1 MEKAMIIQ
9 ILEQMVD
16 IHKQLLEIET
26 KKTKAIIHNDLDS
39 LNKSIRAESRLIKQ
53 VEELE
58 VRRSQESVR
67 MYFSATNV
75 FRRYVTLNNLIT
87 IVFEAETRLA
97 LQKLH
102 FQLSSVVNE
111 LKKVIQH
118 NRDLLKHSLEFIQFS
133 FDIFVSPVDDSI
145 TYTHPQNPISDP
157 SRFGSYNSKV

>member
-1 MEKAMIIQ
+1 
-9 ILEQMVD
+9 
-16 IHKQLLEIET
+16 
-26 KKTKAIIHNDLDS
+26 
-39 LNKSIRAESRLIKQ
+39 
-53 VEELE
+53 
-58 VRRSQESVR
+58 

-87 IVFEAETRLA
+87 TVFEAKTRLA

-102 FQLSSVVNE
+102 SQLSSVVNE

-145 TYTHPQNPISDP
+145 TYTIRRTQLVIRLDSE
-157 SRFGSYNSKV
+157 